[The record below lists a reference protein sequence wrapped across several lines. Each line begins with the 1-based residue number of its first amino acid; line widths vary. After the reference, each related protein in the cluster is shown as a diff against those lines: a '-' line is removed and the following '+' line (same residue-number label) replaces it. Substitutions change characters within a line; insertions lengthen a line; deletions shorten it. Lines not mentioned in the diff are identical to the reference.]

1 MLGNDLD
8 HLYMPAAVVV
18 VEGPCDTFM
27 SRLFALHTPNR
38 RVSIVVSHGD
48 GRIPEKVQTLSEG
61 FGELAASPYR
71 PRLFVALH
79 AKYNVKKSP
88 LERQGILSDNIHVW
102 TRNGIEWYYPKKH
115 VAAALKCSE
124 TDLTGVDLG
133 QERITVKAITHT
145 KAELAK
151 FVTPRVTLDDS
162 LDAELTTFL
171 DKVKRATA

>member
-1 MLGNDLD
+1 M
-8 HLYMPAAVVV
+8 
-18 VEGPCDTFM
+18 
-27 SRLFALHTPNR
+27 
-38 RVSIVVSHGD
+38 
-48 GRIPEKVQTLSEG
+48 
-61 FGELAASPYR
+61 
-71 PRLFVALH
+71 
-79 AKYNVKKSP
+79 
-88 LERQGILSDNIHVW
+88 W

-124 TDLTGVDLG
+124 TDLAGVDLG